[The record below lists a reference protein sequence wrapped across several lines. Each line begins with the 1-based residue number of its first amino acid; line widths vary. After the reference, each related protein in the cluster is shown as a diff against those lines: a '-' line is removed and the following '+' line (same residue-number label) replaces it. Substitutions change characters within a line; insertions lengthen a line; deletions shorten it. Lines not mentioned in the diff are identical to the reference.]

1 MADQTLVR
9 SHDESHPGTPASN
22 TLLAQASSFGQGTIV
37 AGDVSVA
44 QEINE
49 GIIVGRWM
57 GGERG
62 AAPPV
67 LFARSESVPLSS
79 ASEGA
84 MPTLR

>member
-9 SHDESHPGTPASN
+9 SRDESHPGTLASN

-62 AAPPV
+62 AAPPA
-67 LFARSESVPLSS
+67 LFATERERPALV
-79 ASEGA
+79 GV
-84 MPTLR
+84 